1 MSLKRKRF
9 SVVEKYAILKE
20 IDAGAKRAHLE
31 QKHGISHGTLAGFLK
46 NRMQI
51 DTTMTS
57 AANLDSKSCKTSRY
71 PEIDEALLQ
80 WFKRVIHGL

>member
-1 MSLKRKRF
+1 MSLKRKSF

-20 IDAGAKRAHLE
+20 IDAGAKHAHLE
-31 QKHGISHGTLAGFLK
+31 QKHGISHGILAGFLK

>member
-1 MSLKRKRF
+1 MKRKRF
-9 SVVEKYAILKE
+9 SVAEKYVILKE

-51 DTTMTS
+51 DTAVTS
-57 AANLDSKSCKTSRY
+57 
-71 PEIDEALLQ
+71 PI
-80 WFKRVIHGL
+80 